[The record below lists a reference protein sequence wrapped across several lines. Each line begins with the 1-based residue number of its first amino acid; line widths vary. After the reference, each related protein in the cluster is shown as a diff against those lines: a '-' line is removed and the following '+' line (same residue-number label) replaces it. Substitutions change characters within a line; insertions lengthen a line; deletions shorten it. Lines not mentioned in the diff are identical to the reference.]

1 MERKGAAEKMEGLL
15 LLMVLFEEVAEEV
28 LAAAVVVVPET
39 AAAADLGLTVGVGD
53 TEGGGGGGGSDGFS
67 GPRLALPL
75 TAVAAAAGVAGDAP
89 KRLKF

>member
-1 MERKGAAEKMEGLL
+1 
-15 LLMVLFEEVAEEV
+15 MVLFEEVAEEV

-53 TEGGGGGGGSDGFS
+53 TDEERGGGGGGGSDGFS

-89 KRLKF
+89 FTKFDGDGLRR